1 MEIMSKKYV
10 ITITREFG
18 SLGRPIAK
26 RLSELLGIEYYDRD
40 IVEETAK
47 KMNLPV
53 STLSETEEK
62 KSSFWRMLVPLG
74 TDSPEQQKRIFEV
87 QAQIIQNLAEK
98 ESCIIVGR
106 CADFLLK
113 DNPDAVHIYIYA
125 PYADRLANCVGTL
138 GMEKNEA
145 KRMIREVDKAR
156 LAYHKHFAKYA
167 PGDPQY
173 KHIIINSALL
183 EVEGTAQAPA
193 TIIRQR
199 FWPEEEKSSINAK
212 K

>member
-1 MEIMSKKYV
+1 MGKKYV
-10 ITITREFG
+10 VTITREFG

-40 IVEETAK
+40 IVEATAR

-53 STLSETEEK
+53 SALSRTEEK
-62 KSSFWRMLVPLG
+62 KSGFFRMLVPLG
-74 TDSPEQQKRIFEV
+74 TDSPERQKKIFEV
-87 QAQIIQNLAEK
+87 QAQIIQDLAEK

-106 CADFLLK
+106 CADYLLQ
-113 DNPDAVHIYIYA
+113 DYPEAVHIYIYA

-156 LAYHKHFAKYA
+156 LAYHRHFAKYA
-167 PGDPQY
+167 PDDPKY

-183 EVEGTAQAPA
+183 EVEGTAQALA

-199 FWPEEEKSSINAK
+199 FCLQEEKGDTNGNA
-212 K
+212 